1 MKKLFIIISVFLA
14 GFALVSC
21 KGFLEENPTTSLS
34 ESTVYSTK
42 EALEA
47 HIYGCLKAFDGD
59 RLWRGE
65 MMEFFQPGS
74 ALIGWKGART
84 DQDRL
89 DNLSF
94 SKYSNTTRNYQM
106 WQELYTGVNRCNR
119 LIDNIPGSPVNEEYK
134 TQIEAEAKF
143 YRALFYFTIVR
154 IWGDAP
160 LLTSSPGSYT
170 EAHSPRTAWYK
181 IYIQVIKDLEFAEQN
196 MRDKATQESIN
207 PEKNRPYKEAATA
220 FKSSVY
226 LTIGSLLT
234 FPDDNF
240 WDSSKDAALI
250 AKGKDPRTPNFTDIG
265 ITSAKDAFTLAR
277 TAAESVINSGTYTL
291 VPDFRQLFRFT
302 DHQDFF
308 LSESIFVLASSVGV
322 NSGFLAQR
330 SLPDK
335 PEGTSHTTQKNSNW
349 GRFRPSRWAIQNIL
363 KYSGGTKGTT
373 GNEQYIYVT
382 TSDPRWNASYY
393 HDFKRSVSP
402 FTQILTYPHEAGINQ
417 KDQTYYLPYF
427 RKYADPTYCA
437 NCGNHNFYF
446 MRLAEV
452 YLNSA
457 EASAFLSN
465 GPGDADWNKALQRV
479 NDLRKRARDSHDA
492 GVAAPE
498 CPADWT
504 TTTFNTKDDLILG
517 IFWERAIEL
526 LGENHEWF
534 DTHRYG
540 ANWLSKNIAKPFN
553 SFFFTDQYATVCNST
568 YRIYTWPQQESAG
581 YIYPE
586 DPSVVRK
593 GLLSAFP
600 EQEYLLNN
608 SITEED
614 LNDFYVK

>member
-1 MKKLFIIISVFLA
+1 MKKSFIIISVCLA
-14 GFALVSC
+14 GLALVSC
-21 KGFLEENPTTSLS
+21 KGFLEENPMTSLS
-34 ESTVYSTK
+34 ESTVYNTK
-42 EALEA
+42 DALEA
-47 HIYGCLKAFDGD
+47 HIYGCLQAMQAN

-65 MMEFFQPGS
+65 MEEFFQPGS
-74 ALIGWKGART
+74 ALIAWKGART

-94 SKYSNTTRNYQM
+94 SKYSNSDRNFQM
-106 WQELYTGVNRCNR
+106 WEELFTGVNRCNR
-119 LIDNIPGSPVNEEYK
+119 LIFNIPDSPVEEGYK

-143 YRALFYFTIVR
+143 YRAVFYFTIVR

-160 LLTSSPGSYT
+160 LLTTPPGAYT

-181 IYIQVIKDLEFAEQN
+181 IYIQVIKDLEFAEQF
-196 MRDKATQESIN
+196 MRDKVTQESIN

-220 FKSSVY
+220 LKSTVY
-226 LTIGSLLT
+226 LTIGSLLSS
-234 FPDDNF
+234 PDDNF
-240 WDSSKDAALI
+240 WDSSKDAALV
-250 AKGKDPRTPNFTDIG
+250 AKGKDPRTPDFTEIG
-265 ITSAKDAFTLAR
+265 VKSAKDAFTLAR
-277 TAAESVINSGTYTL
+277 TAAEAVLNSGTYAL

-308 LSESIFVLASSVGV
+308 LSESVFALPSAVGV
-322 NSGFLAQR
+322 TAGYLAQR
-330 SLPDK
+330 SLPNT
-335 PEGTSHTTQKNSNW
+335 PEGTNHTTQKNSNW
-349 GRFRPSRWAIQNIL
+349 GRFRPSRWAVQNML
-363 KYSGGTKGTT
+363 KYSGGTKGST

-382 TSDPRWNASYY
+382 TSDPRWDASYY
-393 HDFKRSVSP
+393 HDYCLSVSP
-402 FTQILTYPHEAGINQ
+402 FTRIQTYPHEKGINS

-427 RKYADPTYCA
+427 KKYADPTYSS
-437 NCGNHNFYF
+437 NCGNHNFYM

-479 NDLRKRARDSHDA
+479 NDLRKRARASHDA
-492 GVAAPE
+492 GEPDRA

-504 TTTFNTKDDLILG
+504 ADTFKTKDDLILG

-540 ANWLSKNIAKPFN
+540 ANWLSKNVAKPFN
-553 SFFFTDQYATVCNST
+553 AFFFSEPNAKICNAT
-568 YRIYTWPQQESAG
+568 YRIYTWPQQESFG

-586 DPSVVRK
+586 DPSEVRK

-608 SITEED
+608 SITEDD